1 MTVSHALLRYY
12 GGKARL
18 ATKLVP
24 ILEAIPHECF
34 VTVYGGG
41 APELLQKRP
50 SFHDVYNDIYDE
62 VFNLFN
68 VLRGPM
74 AGELIRQIELT
85 PYSRSEVVKARTIGG
100 DPIERAR
107 RYLVI
112 SGQAIGICQKRRK
125 TASFRTWH
133 RRDRRSRTPM
143 HEWSG
148 YPGRMRR
155 VVERLKSVALE
166 CLDAIKVIDIYDGP
180 KTLFFLDPPY
190 LREIRTD
197 YNNYAHEM
205 SIEDHERLLGRIQHI
220 EGCAVIT
227 SYPNELYDRRL
238 QDWGS
243 FDIQSHAGV
252 KERLPRI
259 ERVYLSP
266 SCANCYGPLFEES
279 VKS

>member
-1 MTVSHALLRYY
+1 MTVTRALLRYY

-18 ATKLVP
+18 APKLVP

-34 VTVYGGG
+34 VSVYGGG

-50 SFHDVYNDIYDE
+50 SFHDVYNDIYDD
-62 VFNLFN
+62 VYNLFN

-74 AGELIRQIELT
+74 ADELIRQIEMT
-85 PYSRSEVVKARTIGG
+85 PYSRSEVESARVSEG

-107 RYLVI
+107 RFLVI

-133 RRDRRSRTPM
+133 RRDRRSTTPM

-148 YPGRMRR
+148 YPERLRC
-155 VVERLKSVALE
+155 VVARLKSVALE
-166 CLDAIKVIDIYDGP
+166 KLDALKLIEIYDGP

-190 LREIRTD
+190 LRGSRTD
-197 YNNYAHEM
+197 YGNYAHEM
-205 SIEDHERLLGRIQHI
+205 TVGQHEKLLDRIQAI
-220 EGCAVIT
+220 RGYAVLT
-227 SYPNELYDRRL
+227 HYPNELYDQRL
-238 QDWGS
+238 QGWQRL
-243 FDIQSHAGV
+243 DIQSHAGV
-252 KERLPRI
+252 KDWLPRI

-266 SCANCYGPLFEES
+266 SCANCWGPLFAEVS
-279 VKS
+279 T